1 MSAEDG
7 VFRSFVRSAFLGC
20 LVFSCFRTHEIG
32 TWNWDEDMHSRVEFI
47 WRYTYA
53 IIHPLLV
60 L

>member
-32 TWNWDEDMHSRVEFI
+32 SYNTPSFSSLDRILSSI
-47 WRYTYA
+47 PLGGG
-53 IIHPLLV
+53 IIIE
-60 L
+60 